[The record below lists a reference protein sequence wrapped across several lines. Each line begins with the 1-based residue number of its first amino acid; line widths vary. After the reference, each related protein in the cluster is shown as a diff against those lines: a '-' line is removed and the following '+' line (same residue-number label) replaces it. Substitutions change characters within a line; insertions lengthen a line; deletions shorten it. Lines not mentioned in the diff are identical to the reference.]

1 MSEAGAAMLDFSQN
15 HLDLFGLPARF
26 DVDVAALEA
35 RYRTLQSAIHPD
47 RHVAAPETQRRLA
60 EQWAGQVNEAYRVLK
75 SPLERGRYLL
85 SLRGID
91 ALAPT
96 QTTLPAEF
104 LMQQMEWREELAE
117 ARRGDP
123 AALRR
128 LEQALQREHR
138 DLLSALSCQLDELG
152 HYDLAAETLRKL
164 KFIAR
169 LEEEVAEAF
178 EAL

>member
-1 MSEAGAAMLDFSQN
+1 MIDFSQN

-26 DVDVAALEA
+26 AMDVAALEE

-47 RHVAAPETQRRLA
+47 RHATAPETQRRLA

-85 SLRGID
+85 SLQGVD

-96 QTTLPAEF
+96 QTAMPAEF

-117 ARRGDP
+117 ARGDY
-123 AALRR
+123 AALSL

-138 DLLSALSCQLDELG
+138 GLLSALSSQLDELG
-152 HYDLAAETLRKL
+152 HYEVAAETLRKL
-164 KFIAR
+164 KFIER
-169 LEEEVAEAF
+169 LEEEVSEAF

>member
-1 MSEAGAAMLDFSQN
+1 MSETGAAMLDFSQN

-26 DVDVAALEA
+26 GVDVAMLEE

-47 RHVAAPETQRRLA
+47 RHASAPETQRRLA

-85 SLRGID
+85 SLHGVD

-96 QTTLPAEF
+96 QTSMPAEF

-117 ARRGDP
+117 ARGDH
-123 AALRR
+123 AALCR
-128 LEQALQREHR
+128 LEQALQQEHHG
-138 DLLSALSCQLDELG
+138 LLNALSSQLDELG
-152 HYDLAAETLRKL
+152 QYEVAGETLRKL

-169 LEEEVAEAF
+169 LEEEVGEAF
-178 EAL
+178 EAW

>member
-1 MSEAGAAMLDFSQN
+1 MIDFSQN

-26 DVDVAALEA
+26 DVDVATLEE

-47 RHVAAPETQRRLA
+47 RHATAPETQRRLA
-60 EQWAGQVNEAYRVLK
+60 AQWAGQVNEAYRVLK

-85 SLRGID
+85 SLQGVD

-96 QTTLPAEF
+96 QTAMPAEF

-117 ARRGDP
+117 AGGDY
-123 AALRR
+123 AALSR
-128 LEQALQREHR
+128 LEQALQREHHG
-138 DLLSALSCQLDELG
+138 LLNALSCQLDELG
-152 HYDLAAETLRKL
+152 HYEVAAETLRKL

-169 LEEEVAEAF
+169 LEEEVSEAF

>member
-1 MSEAGAAMLDFSQN
+1 MIDFSQN

-26 DVDVAALEA
+26 DVDVATLEE

-47 RHVAAPETQRRLA
+47 RHATAPETQRRLA
-60 EQWAGQVNEAYRVLK
+60 AQWAGQVNEAYRVLK

-85 SLRGID
+85 SLQGVD

-96 QTTLPAEF
+96 QTAMPAEF

-117 ARRGDP
+117 ARSDY
-123 AALRR
+123 AALSR

-138 DLLSALSCQLDELG
+138 DLLNVLSTQLDELG
-152 HYDLAAETLRKL
+152 RYEVAAETLRKL
-164 KFIAR
+164 KFIER
-169 LEEEVAEAF
+169 LEAEVTEAF